1 MKQKDILAT
10 FEKQKSVLA
19 NEFGV
24 RSLALFG
31 SFARQTTNRKS
42 DVDMLV
48 EFNRPVGLFE
58 FARLK
63 IYLEKKLG
71 REVDLVTREAL
82 RPEMR
87 DAILR
92 EALHVA

>member
-1 MKQKDILAT
+1 MRQKDILAT
-10 FEKQKSVLA
+10 IEKQKSVLA

-31 SFARQTTNRKS
+31 SFARQTAKRQS
-42 DVDMLV
+42 DVDILV
-48 EFNRPVGLFE
+48 EFIRPVGLFE

-63 IYLEKKLG
+63 LYLEKKLG
-71 REVDLVTREAL
+71 REVDLVTPEAL

-92 EALHVA
+92 EAVHVA

>member
-10 FEKQKSVLA
+10 IEKQKSVLA

-31 SFARQTTNRKS
+31 SFARQTAKRQS
-42 DVDMLV
+42 DVDILV

-63 IYLEKKLG
+63 LYLEKKLG
-71 REVDLVTREAL
+71 REVDLVTSEAL
-82 RPEMR
+82 RSEMR
-87 DAILR
+87 DTILR
-92 EALHVA
+92 EAVHVA

>member
-1 MKQKDILAT
+1 MKQKDILT
-10 FEKQKSVLA
+10 TIEKQKSTLA
-19 NEFGV
+19 KDFGV
-24 RSLALFG
+24 HSLALFG
-31 SFARQTTNRKS
+31 SFARQNAKRQS
-42 DVDMLV
+42 DIDILV

-63 IYLEKKLG
+63 LYLEKKLG
-71 REVDLVTREAL
+71 REVDLVTVEAL

-92 EALHVA
+92 EAVYVA

>member
-10 FEKQKSVLA
+10 IEKQKSVLA

-31 SFARQTTNRKS
+31 SFARQTANRQS
-42 DVDMLV
+42 DVDILV

-63 IYLEKKLG
+63 LYLEKKLG
-71 REVDLVTREAL
+71 REVDLVTSEAL
-82 RPEMR
+82 RSEMR
-87 DAILR
+87 NIILR
-92 EALHVA
+92 EAVHVA

>member
-10 FEKQKSVLA
+10 VEKQKNVLA

-31 SFARQTTNRKS
+31 SFARQTAKRQS
-42 DVDMLV
+42 DVDILV

-71 REVDLVTREAL
+71 REVDLVTSEAL
-82 RPEMR
+82 RSEMR
-87 DAILR
+87 DTILR
-92 EALHVA
+92 EAVHVA

>member
-10 FEKQKSVLA
+10 IEKQKSVLA

-31 SFARQTTNRKS
+31 SFARQTATRQS
-42 DVDMLV
+42 DVDILV

-71 REVDLVTREAL
+71 REVDLVTPEAL

-87 DAILR
+87 EAILR
-92 EALHVA
+92 EAVHAA

>member
-10 FEKQKSVLA
+10 IEKQKSVLA

-31 SFARQTTNRKS
+31 SFARQTANRQS
-42 DVDMLV
+42 DVDILV

-71 REVDLVTREAL
+71 REVDLVTSEAL
-82 RPEMR
+82 RSEMR
-87 DAILR
+87 NIILR
-92 EALHVA
+92 EAVHVA

>member
-10 FEKQKSVLA
+10 IEKQKSILV

-31 SFARQTTNRKS
+31 SFARQSAKRQS
-42 DVDMLV
+42 DIDMLV

-63 IYLEKKLG
+63 IYLEKELG
-71 REVDLVTREAL
+71 REVDLVTSEAL

-92 EALHVA
+92 EAIHAA